1 MCLCHAD
8 VDSEWIIKITKR
20 TYQSTFVHFI
30 IFYYYHSPPKCTYFR
45 MCVSFLFYYCESHV
59 LRSVLFFFYFIC
71 IFFHVQKYLCFVLS
85 FLLLK
90 YLTLGI
96 DMNMQNN
103 IYNWFLDLFCEVG
116 IGGQS
121 LSYRCGWLAIV
132 WFYFFNS
139 TRWNG
144 WEYLFWWSFSQS
156 PSGVGLFSS
165 HDCNVQ
171 IFA

>member
-1 MCLCHAD
+1 MNNKKNKTHVPKHVC
-8 VDSEWIIKITKR
+8 S
-20 TYQSTFVHFI
+20 
-30 IFYYYHSPPKCTYFR
+30 FYY
-45 MCVSFLFYYCESHV
+45 FLLLPFTPEMHV
-59 LRSVLFFFYFIC
+59 LSYVCFVLLILLLRVARIKVRFAFFYFIC
-71 IFFHVQKYLCFVLS
+71 IFFHVWKYLCFVLS

-144 WEYLFWWSFSQS
+144 WENLFWWSFSQS